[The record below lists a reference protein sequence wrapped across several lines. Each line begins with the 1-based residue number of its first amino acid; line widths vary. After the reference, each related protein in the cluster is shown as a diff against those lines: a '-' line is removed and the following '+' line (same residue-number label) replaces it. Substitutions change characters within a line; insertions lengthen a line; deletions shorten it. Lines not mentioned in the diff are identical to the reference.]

1 MNQTECKL
9 QMLDLFFS
17 KFDFTQE
24 RGKNS
29 TEYNSS
35 FRIEY
40 SVNSKDHSKIRV
52 TIDTSIRNKEAG
64 IILNLQTI
72 GLFKVEQVDIEENIY
87 DQLVKTNTVAIMF
100 PYIRSQV
107 SLLTTQP
114 GIQPIMI
121 PPMNINVLLEDNQQ
135 SPKK

>member
-1 MNQTECKL
+1 MGQTECKL
-9 QMLDLFFS
+9 HMLDLYFS

-24 RGKNS
+24 RGQNN

-40 SVNSKDHSKIRV
+40 SVNSQDSSKIRV
-52 TIDTSIRNKEAG
+52 AIDTSIRNKSDL
-64 IILNLQTI
+64 IVLNLQTVGI
-72 GLFKVEQVDIEENIY
+72 FRVEKAEIDQDVY
-87 DQLVKTNTVAIMF
+87 DQLIKTNTVAIMF

-121 PPMNINVLLEDNQQ
+121 PPMNINVLVGQAQQ
-135 SPKK
+135 SK

>member
-1 MNQTECKL
+1 M
-9 QMLDLFFS
+9 
-17 KFDFTQE
+17 
-24 RGKNS
+24 
-29 TEYNSS
+29 
-35 FRIEY
+35 
-40 SVNSKDHSKIRV
+40 